1 MSRIG
6 KAPIE
11 ISKGVQV
18 DVKGDLV
25 TIKGPKGTLTR
36 QMMKGLIAKIADGS
50 LILEADE
57 TIEAIGKFHGL
68 YRALL
73 KNMVTGVSE
82 GYEIRLALV
91 GVGFRAAVMGS
102 KLDLKIGF
110 SHPTSVPI
118 PSGIKVEVDSKT
130 NEIII
135 SGPDKQLVGQFSA
148 DVRAMKKPEPYK
160 GKGIRYKD
168 EYVRKKA
175 GKAAAAAK
183 GPA

>member
-6 KAPIE
+6 KTPIE
-11 ISKGVQV
+11 IPKNVQV
-18 DVKGDLV
+18 EVKGDQV
-25 TIKGPKGTLTR
+25 MTKGPKGTLTR
-36 QMMKGLIAKIADGS
+36 HLMKGLSAKIVEGN
-50 LILEADE
+50 LIIEADE
-57 TIEAIGKFHGL
+57 SILGIGKFHGL
-68 YRALL
+68 TRALL
-73 KNMVTGVSE
+73 MNMVKGVAE
-82 GYEIRLALV
+82 GYEKRLSLV
-91 GVGFRAAVMGS
+91 GVGFRAAVAGS

-118 PSGIKVEVDSKT
+118 PKDIKVEVDAKT

-148 DVRAMKKPEPYK
+148 DVRGMKKPEPYK